1 MDGRLSLRPATPD
14 DDAALLALD
23 VGEPGTGFPS
33 VFARERDSFFG
44 SHERASTLV
53 AVLDSDVVGYLTL
66 THPTSLPEN
75 AHVWQVE
82 GFTVRMGLRGRG
94 VGSALLAEAA
104 RTARTAGGTK
114 LSLRVLSTNPLA
126 RAVYE
131 KAGFGVEGVLVAEFV
146 IDGDPVDDVLMARPL

>member
-44 SHERASTLV
+44 TYEPSATLV

-66 THPTSLPEN
+66 THPTPLPEN

-82 GFTVRMGLRGRG
+82 GFTVRPEVRGRG
-94 VGSALLAEAA
+94 VGSALLDEAA
-104 RTARTAGGTK
+104 RTARSAGGTK
-114 LSLRVLSTNPLA
+114 LSLGVLATNPVA

-131 KAGFGVEGVLVAEFV
+131 KAGFTVEGVQVGEFV
-146 IDGDPVDDVLMARPL
+146 IDGEPVDSLLMARPL